1 MRVKLYGEPGEDDVD
16 EPNIASVHRTT
27 GDVARPTRPVVKM
40 YYDGL
45 PVPDEYHIEEHDTLD
60 LRPEFSR

>member
-1 MRVKLYGEPGEDDVD
+1 MRLHLHGEPGENDLD
-16 EPNIASVHRTT
+16 ESNIVSVHRTT
-27 GDVARPTRPVVKM
+27 GDPMRPTRPSVKT

-45 PVPDEYHIEEHDTLD
+45 PVPDEYLIERHDTLD